1 MSGFTTPVRISNRLA
16 EFLGKPKDTRMSRTE
31 VSNEIM
37 NYIKKN
43 NLQDFTNRYII
54 IKPDFKLTSLLNLTP
69 SDELTYFN
77 LQKYLKPHFIETI
90 PKELSTAINELDNE
104 IQEWENRNGKNVKPE
119 VRKNFAT
126 HLSQKYLANNLDKLQ
141 KTEIVSHVRKQI
153 ANIIDDFE
161 NACYN
166 SDDYDSDDYNLEND
180 KPLKLSNNIN
190 LKIQEIE
197 EHSLEHSLEH
207 SEEEEKDKVII
218 PQDNINLCF
227 VGGVSTGKST
237 VLNGVF
243 CEELTQCKI
252 KRTTM
257 WPTVYIENE
266 SNHDLPTEE
275 IFRIISEKNKE
286 IIEKTESGQKFTK
299 KDYKELVFNVG
310 KLDINILENSY
321 VNVYDIPGLNDART
335 KDIYYDYLET
345 NFHKFNLVVF
355 LVDIH
360 SGLNTSDEM
369 DMLRFITNNTR
380 DQFKTN
386 SRNIY
391 TLVIVNKADDM
402 QTDEDSDR
410 LEITGELREMFEQV
424 ETTVTKEFTS
434 KGLKDNLIGII
445 PLCAIDAY
453 LYRMVKKHG
462 RNFKL
467 TQEQILKIGVNQNG
481 KKFSTLKP
489 ATQEARV
496 YDILNDQEFINT
508 MIKLSGFSRLES
520 ILHQFLKDNDKGSKL
535 RIDNL
540 LYELKQLPKLH
551 DITRGIGWLKNST
564 FEKLILQYK
573 KIYDNIKLIDTA
585 EYNSIMTSFVSEIE
599 TILKEKV
606 STWSGSINILI
617 DNYNNFVT
625 KILNPYFR
633 DYYNVS
639 EYPKFL
645 TTQVFVLI
653 NRELNNISTI
663 NSIIQQLYI
672 LIRINM
678 FDKLNIET
686 IFNKI
691 ITNVRGKKTIIFGVQ
706 DNSNI
711 DDLLNLLDQCNKKDV
726 KLSEILRFLIIN
738 QMNCVDKDLIF
749 IKKMLYRKHGE
760 IIISEYIL
768 CEFENT
774 IIPTNLNSFIRGL
787 KTEDLSSLDNKLDMY
802 YLNYEKE
809 YNSINFINN

>member
-1 MSGFTTPVRISNRLA
+1 MAGFTTPVRISNSLA
-16 EFLGKPKDTRMSRTE
+16 EFLGKPKDTCMSRTE
-31 VSNEIM
+31 VSNEIN

-69 SDELTYFN
+69 SDELSYFT

-90 PKELSTAINELDNE
+90 PKELSIARNELDNE
-104 IQEWENRNGKNVKPE
+104 IQEWETRNGKNVKPE
-119 VRKNFAT
+119 VRQNFAT
-126 HLSQKYLANNLDKLQ
+126 HLSQKYLANKLDKLE
-141 KTEIVSHVRKQI
+141 KTEIVSCVRKEI
-153 ANIIDDFE
+153 SKIIDNFE
-161 NACYN
+161 NGCYD
-166 SDDYDSDDYNLEND
+166 SDDYDSEND
-180 KPLKLSNNIN
+180 KPLELFNNMN
-190 LKIQEIE
+190 LKIQEIDD
-197 EHSLEHSLEH
+197 HSLEHSLEH
-207 SEEEEKDKVII
+207 SEEKDQVTI

-275 IFRIISEKNKE
+275 IYRIISEKNKE

-402 QTDEDSDR
+402 QTDEDSDK

-424 ETTVTKEFTS
+424 ETTVIREFTS

-462 RNFKL
+462 QNFKL
-467 TQEQILKIGVNQNG
+467 TPEQILKIGINENG

-496 YDILNDQEFINT
+496 YDILKDQEFINT

-520 ILHQFLKDNDKGSKL
+520 ILHQFLKDNDKGSKM

-540 LYELKQLPKLH
+540 LYNLKQLPKLR
-551 DITRGIGWLKNST
+551 DITRGIGWFELET
-564 FEKLILQYK
+564 FENLILQYK

-585 EYNSIMTSFVSEIE
+585 EYNSIMTSFVSEID

-606 STWSGSINILI
+606 SAWFGSINILI

-645 TTQVFVLI
+645 TNQVFVLI

-663 NSIIQQLYI
+663 NSIIQQLHI

-678 FDKLNIET
+678 FDKPNIET

-691 ITNVRGKKTIIFGVQ
+691 ITNVRGKKTVIFTLQ
-706 DNSNI
+706 DNNI
-711 DDLLNLLDQCNKKDV
+711 DELLNLLDQCNKKDV
-726 KLSEILRFLIIN
+726 ELSEILRFLIIN

-749 IKKMLYRKHGE
+749 IKKMLYRKYGE

-768 CEFENT
+768 CEFGNT
-774 IIPTNLNSFIRGL
+774 MIPTNLNSFIRGL
-787 KTEDLSSLDNKLDMY
+787 RIEDLDSTDNKLDIY

-809 YNSINFINN
+809 HNNINFINN